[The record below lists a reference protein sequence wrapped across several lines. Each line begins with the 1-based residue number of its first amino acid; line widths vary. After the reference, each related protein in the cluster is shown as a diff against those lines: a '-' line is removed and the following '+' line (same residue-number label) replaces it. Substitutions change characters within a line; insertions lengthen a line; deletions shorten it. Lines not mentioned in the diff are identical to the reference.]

1 MATRQ
6 ELDTCY
12 MTTAYAHAKLSKAKR
27 LQVGATLVTSTGVT
41 ISGVN
46 GLPKQ
51 LGNEC
56 EKLIPEEWSEDDR
69 YYTSPKLVTKQ
80 EVIHAELSCLI
91 KCAKE
96 GVSAMGATLYTT
108 HSCCVPCA
116 SMLIAAGIEEVIY
129 AEEFRDVGGLEL
141 LKQAGVEVRKYDN
154 T

>member
-1 MATRQ
+1 MASKQ

-56 EKLIPEEWSEDDR
+56 EVVVPEEYDADFRSWMPEQ
-69 YYTSPKLVTKQ
+69 TITKR

-96 GVSAMGATLYTT
+96 GVSTMGATLYTT
-108 HSCCVPCA
+108 HSCCIPCA
-116 SMLIAAGIEEVIY
+116 SMLIAAGIKEVVY
-129 AEEFRDVGGLEL
+129 AEEYRDTGGLDI
-141 LKQAGVEVRKYDN
+141 LKQGDVAVRKYES
-154 T
+154 